1 MQKVLEDPR
10 SNRSRIS
17 NQLAQIEVSIKN
29 TIKKFK
35 IEAGAYL
42 PLIKRLS
49 LKIPRISEM
58 DAALAKIK
66 ANAKAN
72 QNKIK
77 AFKNNAAKKANEV
90 KANKAANAAR
100 AANANKAMLNTIQK
114 LKNRVGNNRPAFSKT
129 TLALNTL
136 SRLKNVPN
144 YNKIN
149 NVNVKALLATKTLP
163 NLSGFNSARL
173 NRINA
178 IIKSRATS

>member
-1 MQKVLEDPR
+1 MKKVLEDPR

-42 PLIKRLS
+42 PLMKRLS

-77 AFKNNAAKKANEV
+77 AFKNNVAKKAN
-90 KANKAANAAR
+90 NNRAANAVK

-114 LKNRVGNNRPAFSKT
+114 LKNRVGNNSPAFSKT